1 MTLRA
6 EPIAA
11 RRLLL
16 EPLRTGHAEPMA
28 AVLADPALYT
38 RIGGAPPTRA
48 DLRRRYTA
56 MLAGPPDPNEAWLN
70 WIITAP
76 EPAGT
81 VQATVRTAPD
91 AAAPGH
97 DHPSAALAWVVGTPW
112 QGRGLASE
120 AARAMADW
128 PARNGVRCLTAAIAP
143 GHLPSERVARS
154 CGMAPTA
161 EHQQGERIWRRRAP
175 GAHPCR

>member
-6 EPIAA
+6 EPIAT

-28 AVLADPALYT
+28 AVLADPALYD
-38 RIGGAPPTRA
+38 RIGGAPPTPA

-56 MLAGPPDPNEAWLN
+56 MLAGPPGPDEAWLN

-76 EPAGT
+76 EPAGW
-81 VQATVRTAPD
+81 VQATVRTAPEE
-91 AAAPGH
+91 AAPAP
-97 DHPSAALAWVVGTPW
+97 DRPSAALAWVVGTPW

-120 AARAMADW
+120 AARATCAW
-128 PARNGVRCLTAAIAP
+128 LARNGVRCLTAAIAP
-143 GHLPSERVARS
+143 GHTASERVARS

-161 EHQQGERIWRRRAP
+161 EHQQGERIWRLTAP
-175 GAHPCR
+175 GPHPPR